1 MYDHSTADYGYA
13 LKGFLNGGTHRLSEE
28 ERSESILQL
37 TKLFGAEA
45 ANYVDYHEKVWRD
58 EPLTFFP
65 EHLLMGHE
73 NNGHRDYKRP
83 LLNGKLY
90 ISGSETASANPGYME
105 AVVAAKI
112 SPPNFNK
119 IRI

>member
-1 MYDHSTADYGYA
+1 
-13 LKGFLNGGTHRLSEE
+13 
-28 ERSESILQL
+28 
-37 TKLFGAEA
+37 
-45 ANYVDYHEKVWRD
+45 
-58 EPLTFFP
+58 
-65 EHLLMGHE
+65 MGHE